1 VALFRYQALSNTGE
15 SLSGQMEAGSEAE
28 VIARLQEQGHLPVK
42 AERADAS
49 NNESSLSTL
58 FRKQALTGKQVLQFT
73 QQLATLLGAGQP
85 LDRALNVLLE
95 MPETPEAKRVIERI
109 RDSVR
114 SGTSLSTAMEQQHG
128 VFSRL
133 YVNLV
138 RAGELGGNLQP
149 ALQRLADYLE
159 RMQDLRS
166 QVIGALIYPAILLLM
181 VGASLVILLGFVV
194 PEFHKLLTGMN
205 AELGWLQRVVFAVS
219 LFIRDYWYWLAII
232 AVVAVGYMISR
243 YLDPQTRPGIDA
255 WLLSR
260 PRLGALLGKLDT
272 ARFVRTL
279 GTLLNNGVPLLTAM
293 SIARQVLGNT
303 QLAAC
308 AENAQNDVKNGQGL
322 AYSLSKGK
330 VFPRLALQMIQVGEE
345 SGALPSMLLKTADTF
360 DTETQRAIQ
369 GLLAALVP
377 VVTLLMA
384 LLVGVIIFAVLVP
397 LFQLGNALG

>member
-1 VALFRYQALSNTGE
+1 MPLFRYQALSNTGE

-42 AERADAS
+42 AERADAGS
-49 NNESSLSTL
+49 SESALGNL
-58 FRKQALTGKQVLQFT
+58 FRKQALNSRQVLQFT

-95 MPETPEAKRVIERI
+95 MPETPESKRVLERI
-109 RDSVR
+109 RDGVR
-114 SGTSLSTAMEQQHG
+114 SGASLSSALEQQHG
-128 VFSRL
+128 VFTRL

-138 RAGELGGNLQP
+138 RAGEVGGNLQP

-181 VGASLVILLGFVV
+181 VCASLVVLLGFVV
-194 PEFHKLLTGMN
+194 PEFHALLTGMN
-205 AELGWLQRVVFAVS
+205 AELGWLQRLVFAVS

-232 AVVAVGYMISR
+232 LVVGVGYTISR
-243 YLDPQTRPGIDA
+243 YLDPKTRPGIDA

-260 PRLGALLGKLDT
+260 PRLGGLLGKLDT
-272 ARFVRTL
+272 ARFARTL
-279 GTLLNNGVPLLTAM
+279 GTLLNNGVPLLSAM
-293 SIARQVLGNT
+293 SIARQVLSNT

-308 AENAQNDVKNGQGL
+308 AESAQNDVKNGQGL

-330 VFPRLALQMIQVGEE
+330 VFPRLAVQMIQVGEE
-345 SGALPSMLLKTADTF
+345 SGALPNMLLKTADTF

-377 VVTLLMA
+377 VITVLMA
-384 LLVGVIIFAVLVP
+384 LLIAVIVFAVLVP
-397 LFQLGNALG
+397 LFELGNAVG